1 MSGRITAPRELQP
14 VSFAFSAEN
23 LKKAKAIIAKYPA
36 GRQASAVMPLLDI
49 AQRQQEGNW
58 VSIAA
63 MNVIADLLAMPY
75 IKVYEVATFYTMY
88 NLAPVG
94 KYLLQICRTTPCWLR
109 GSDEVTDAICSHL
122 HIGMDETT
130 EDGLFTA
137 MEVECLGACVNAP
150 VVQINDDFYEDLDAK
165 NVVTVLESLKNG
177 KALPM
182 GSQIGR
188 QTSAPIGVAAND
200 VAAPAAKKT
209 TVRKPKATKGE

>member
-1 MSGRITAPRELQP
+1 MSARITAPRELQP
-14 VSFAFSAEN
+14 VSFAFSPEN
-23 LKKAKAIIAKYPA
+23 VKKAKAIIAKYPA

-63 MNVIADLLAMPY
+63 MNVIADMLQMPY

-94 KYLLQICRTTPCWLR
+94 KYLLQICSTTPCWLR
-109 GSDEVTDAICSHL
+109 GSDQVTDAICNHL

-130 EDGLFTA
+130 ADGLFTA
-137 MEVECLGACVNAP
+137 MEVECLGGCVNAP

-165 NVVTVLESLKNG
+165 NVVTVLDSLKSG

-200 VAAPAAKKT
+200 AEPAAKKP
-209 TVRKPKATKGE
+209 TVRKKKPDA